1 MRMHDEV
8 NGPRFVAARDL
19 AVPDNVGTPFFASDD
34 SCKTRTSAIAQV
46 KPEVVIE
53 WASAIGTPC
62 VLN

>member
-1 MRMHDEV
+1 MHDEV

-19 AVPDNVGTPFFASDD
+19 AVADNVGAPLFTSDD
-34 SCKTRTSAIAQV
+34 SCKTCTSAISQI

-62 VLN
+62 ILN